1 MEQERLV
8 VAMAAP
14 QDLGKLD
21 ELRFSTG
28 MEISPRLAF
37 RSEVLK
43 AIAKYYGRSEWETT
57 IQAQL

>member
-43 AIAKYYGRSEWETT
+43 AIRQILWWQRMGNH